1 MHNALK
7 VSLILKIHL
16 WRLLRATML
25 MVVLDWREVG
35 VLHVRLSGKSLLL
48 CLMRIKQF
56 ILTLAPNEAL
66 RSLKIEL
73 MLVGMVS

>member
-1 MHNALK
+1 
-7 VSLILKIHL
+7 
-16 WRLLRATML
+16 ML
-25 MVVLDWREVG
+25 MVVLDGREVG
-35 VLHVRLSGKSLLL
+35 VLHVRLSGNSLLL
-48 CLMRIKQF
+48 CLMRIKHF

>member
-1 MHNALK
+1 
-7 VSLILKIHL
+7 
-16 WRLLRATML
+16 ML